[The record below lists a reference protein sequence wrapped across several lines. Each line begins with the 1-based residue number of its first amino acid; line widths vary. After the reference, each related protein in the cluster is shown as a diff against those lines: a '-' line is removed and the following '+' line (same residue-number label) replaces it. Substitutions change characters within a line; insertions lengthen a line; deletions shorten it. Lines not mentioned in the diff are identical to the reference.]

1 MTTLYINL
9 AKERI
14 IVMEKRVYK
23 SVKDRKIFGVCGGLG
38 EYFNID
44 PMIFRLGFVVLVLA
58 FGTGVLAYIVCGL
71 VMSDDPNPYQDRR
84 DYGSNSDYVRND
96 DYRNDNYNS

>member
-1 MTTLYINL
+1 
-9 AKERI
+9 
-14 IVMEKRVYK
+14 MEKRVYK

-58 FGTGVLAYIVCGL
+58 FGTGVLAYIVCDL

>member
-1 MTTLYINL
+1 
-9 AKERI
+9 
-14 IVMEKRVYK
+14 MEKRVYK
-23 SVKDRKIFGVCGGLG
+23 SVKDRKVFGVCGGLG

-84 DYGSNSDYVRND
+84 DYGYNNDNSDYVRND
-96 DYRNDNYNS
+96 EYRNDNYNS

>member
-1 MTTLYINL
+1 
-9 AKERI
+9 
-14 IVMEKRVYK
+14 MEKRIYK
-23 SVKDRKIFGVCGGLG
+23 SVRDRKIFGVCGGLG

-44 PMIFRLGFVVLVLA
+44 PMIFRLGFVILVLA

-71 VMSDDPNPYQDRR
+71 VLSDDPDGYVDRR
-84 DYGSNSDYVRND
+84 NYEPHNNDYVRND

>member
-1 MTTLYINL
+1 MKKLT
-9 AKERI
+9 
-14 IVMEKRVYK
+14 K
-23 SVKDRKIFGVCGGLG
+23 SSVDRKIFGVCGGLG

-71 VMSDDPNPYQDRR
+71 VMSDDPNPYTDKR
-84 DYGSNSDYVRND
+84 DYNNNGDYVRND
-96 DYRNDNYNS
+96 EYRNDNYNS